1 VISKVY
7 FQKSWLFQGVNYIN
21 CVTTIT
27 SGVIPVGD
35 LSVNFCVSVKKKNP
49 TRLANTGDGNG
60 RRGGEVRG
68 QWMRTNHNKNHRR
81 KWTQANLTGRNNIH
95 KLFRGDQMIHP
106 YIQPT
111 VNETVFQLNC
121 FKNCFCSRKCWIDY
135 FSLLKSWRY
144 PCWIKGFSGYKSGF
158 PLPKSWR

>member
-1 VISKVY
+1 
-7 FQKSWLFQGVNYIN
+7 
-21 CVTTIT
+21 
-27 SGVIPVGD
+27 
-35 LSVNFCVSVKKKNP
+35 VNFCVSVKKKNP

-121 FKNCFCSRKCWIDY
+121 FAKNVLSPENVGLTIFLS
-135 FSLLKSWRY
+135 
-144 PCWIKGFSGYKSGF
+144 
-158 PLPKSWR
+158 